1 MYADVCVSVCGGN
14 TGHLC
19 VCVCMSGV
27 VQKDS
32 DSVECV
38 SHKPAILSQRRRFCT
53 QPVQGILLL
62 LTGGALEFLSTRCSE
77 DR

>member
-1 MYADVCVSVCGGN
+1 
-14 TGHLC
+14 
-19 VCVCMSGV
+19 VCMSGV
-27 VQKDS
+27 VQQDS

-38 SHKPAILSQRRRFCT
+38 SHKPAILPQRRQFCT

-62 LTGGALEFLSTRCSE
+62 LTGGALEFLSMRCSE